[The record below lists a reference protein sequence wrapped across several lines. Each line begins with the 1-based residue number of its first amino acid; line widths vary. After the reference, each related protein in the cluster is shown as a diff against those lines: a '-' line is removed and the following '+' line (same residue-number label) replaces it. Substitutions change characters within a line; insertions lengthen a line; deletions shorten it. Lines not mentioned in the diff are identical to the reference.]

1 MGDPPEEEETVL
13 SPIPTAHPLYH
24 VTKRKKEAKERER
37 EEEKRTYGS
46 FGRIFLRVF
55 PVRWPWTEGSRNPFP
70 RPPLHHEPSSLAP
83 GNRDRSYGRTNCLS
97 NCSLPGKT
105 GPVPGGWPS
114 FFNAGGSD
122 TGRRESDKEGERRIS
137 IPRSGIPSVETR

>member
-1 MGDPPEEEETVL
+1 MEDPPEEEETVL

-24 VTKRKKEAKERER
+24 VTKRKKETKERER
-37 EEEKRTYGS
+37 ERRRKTYV
-46 FGRIFLRVF
+46 RFLRSNF
-55 PVRWPWTEGSRNPFP
+55 PPCLSCSMAVNRRIEEPL
-70 RPPLHHEPSSLAP
+70 PPLHHEPSSLAP